1 MPTPGQPDWTE
12 HSLRAL
18 RSAGHRGG
26 GARIAVLELLA
37 AQSCCLSAQEI
48 FDQLRADGR
57 AVGIASVYRAL
68 DLLSRMKLVRR
79 LDVEGVACY
88 EPAHPGG
95 EHHHHVVCESC
106 GKVTAFEDEL
116 LEEALE
122 RLAGRLRYLVGD
134 HEVVLRGACP
144 QCRTP

>member
-1 MPTPGQPDWTE
+1 MSAPEQPDWAE

-18 RSAGHRGG
+18 RRAGHRGG
-26 GARIAVLELLA
+26 GARTAVLELLA

-48 FDQLRADGR
+48 FDRLRAEGR

-68 DLLSRMKLVRR
+68 DLLSGMKLVRR
-79 LDVEGVACY
+79 LDVDGVTYY

-95 EHHHHVVCESC
+95 DHHHHVVCESC
-106 GKVTAFEDEL
+106 GKVAAFEDEL
-116 LEEALE
+116 LEDALE

-144 QCRTP
+144 RCVR